1 MKKISMLMISTNH
14 TIRNTGRK
22 FELFVTIITALSVI
36 MIIGDYLYKLSA
48 DQKLAMYIF
57 DFVVVVILAVDF
69 YSRMRASGQGLRF
82 ILKHWYEIPAML
94 PLFAF
99 SLIESYIVVGA
110 AARTLRLIRLFRL
123 IHLFFRATTIF
134 AHTKFLYMLVFTSSA
149 IIIGAIGEYI
159 VESPVKDTKITT
171 IGDALWWAVET
182 ATTVSYGDLYPV
194 TIEGKFIAAAVMI
207 LGMASLGIFIS
218 TIGVSLIESRLKE
231 KGRGNDDNNN
241 YTKPRL
247 ADDTKLLIKN
257 KIDDIENLTLEDVN
271 TLMAMIMTLHS
282 NLYKAQTDHNQ
293 KL

>member
-218 TIGVSLIESRLKE
+218 TIGVSLIESRLKQ
-231 KGRGNDDNNN
+231 KGEVNKDNVQT

-257 KIDDIENLTLEDVN
+257 KIDDVENLTLEDVN
-271 TLMAMIMTLHS
+271 TLTAMIMTLHS
-282 NLYKAQTDHNQ
+282 NIHKIQKDHD
-293 KL
+293 

>member
-99 SLIESYIVVGA
+99 SLI
-110 AARTLRLIRLFRL
+110 
-123 IHLFFRATTIF
+123 
-134 AHTKFLYMLVFTSSA
+134 
-149 IIIGAIGEYI
+149 
-159 VESPVKDTKITT
+159 
-171 IGDALWWAVET
+171 
-182 ATTVSYGDLYPV
+182 
-194 TIEGKFIAAAVMI
+194 
-207 LGMASLGIFIS
+207 
-218 TIGVSLIESRLKE
+218 
-231 KGRGNDDNNN
+231 
-241 YTKPRL
+241 
-247 ADDTKLLIKN
+247 
-257 KIDDIENLTLEDVN
+257 
-271 TLMAMIMTLHS
+271 
-282 NLYKAQTDHNQ
+282 
-293 KL
+293 